1 MAMEEEPRITTRVR
15 VEALAP
21 ELETEAV
28 ALAARLRLPRDGDA
42 EFSLQLAPEGLQ
54 LQELGPD
61 APGPIRVDFQEGEM
75 AHRRNFGG
83 GAGQTVA
90 KAVGVQSGARPRL
103 VDATAGLGRDGF
115 ELARLGCTVTL
126 IERVPVI
133 AALLEDG
140 LRRAA
145 EDPEIGPTA
154 RSVRVLTGDAIALLR
169 GWSEEPPEVIYLDP
183 MFPHR
188 EKTAL
193 VKKEMR
199 LFRALV
205 GDDEDQPELL
215 AAALAL
221 ATHRVVVKRMRKAPI
236 IAGAK
241 PSYAL
246 EGKTSRFDVYSKQS
260 LRMKG

>member
-1 MAMEEEPRITTRVR
+1 MSSASREPARLR
-15 VEALAP
+15 VEALEPAF
-21 ELETEAV
+21 LAEAAV
-28 ALAARLRLPRDGDA
+28 LAARLGLPCEGAA
-42 EFSLQLAPEGLQ
+42 EFALQIGAEGLQ
-54 LQELGPD
+54 MQELGDD
-61 APGPIRVDFQEGEM
+61 APGPIRVDFLEGAM

-103 VDATAGLGRDGF
+103 VDATAGLGRDAF
-115 ELARLGCTVTL
+115 ELARLGCVVTA
-126 IERVPVI
+126 IERVPAI

-145 EDPEIGPTA
+145 EDAEIGAVA
-154 RSVRVLTGDAIALLR
+154 RSMRVVCGDAITWLR
-169 GWSEEPPEVIYLDP
+169 AWEGEPPEVIYLDP

-188 EKTAL
+188 ETSAL

-205 GDDEDQPELL
+205 GDDEDQAELL

-221 ATHRVVVKRMRKAPI
+221 ATHRVVVKRMRKAPE
-236 IAGAK
+236 IAGPK

-246 EGKTSRFDVYSKQS
+246 EGKSNRFDVYSKRS
-260 LRMKG
+260 LRLK